1 MRLSLWVEKRDG
13 KRSRR
18 ASQQLHHPHRQ
29 RSCWRG
35 EGEPSKSGPTP
46 HPSSSHFSAL
56 ATGRVSH
63 NLGKPASKG
72 NDWSIGGR
80 PGVSWARQRTGVTA
94 GLGHFTAG
102 REGVAGPWTPPT
114 PPWERCFLRA
124 AAPKP

>member
-35 EGEPSKSGPTP
+35 EGEPPKSGPTP

-63 NLGKPASKG
+63 NLGKPASKD
-72 NDWSIGGR
+72 NDLEHRRPARCVLGQTTHRCDCTPGPLHGQKGR
-80 PGVSWARQRTGVTA
+80 SRRTMN
-94 GLGHFTAG
+94 
-102 REGVAGPWTPPT
+102 TPHPT
-114 PPWERCFLRA
+114 PGALFP
-124 AAPKP
+124 PGSGS